1 MDLSQKVWKYTEQY
15 KENIE
20 DCLSVG
26 IEQGTS
32 ATKLSRQI
40 RQYLNKPNKLFRR
53 VRDEHGQ
60 LRLSKNAKAYHP
72 GAGVYRSSYKNALR
86 LTRTEINMAYRYADY
101 ERWKDMDFVLG
112 VKIQLSD
119 AHPEYDICDIL
130 QGDYPKEFK
139 FGGWHPHCLCFA
151 TPILQSEDDFIA
163 GKEPKPIKELP
174 QNFKD
179 WYEFHKDEIQ
189 VANENGK
196 LPYFLR
202 DNQGVIN
209 YNLLA
214 EIRKQVFEY
223 VDNLQNNDFY
233 GKNLATGKMK
243 ITHRIAKDFMQKKH
257 CKNTDEMLLLKEI
270 GENVNKLKE
279 VDNSFVPLDMKKPK
293 NNLQAKLQR
302 KVIGYRQYEYLNNKG
317 NFIILFEN
325 RSGYE
330 VPYAVITKKR

>member
-1 MDLSQKVWKYTEQY
+1 M
-15 KENIE
+15 
-20 DCLSVG
+20 
-26 IEQGTS
+26 
-32 ATKLSRQI
+32 
-40 RQYLNKPNKLFRR
+40 
-53 VRDEHGQ
+53 
-60 LRLSKNAKAYHP
+60 
-72 GAGVYRSSYKNALR
+72 
-86 LTRTEINMAYRYADY
+86 
-101 ERWKDMDFVLG
+101 
-112 VKIQLSD
+112 
-119 AHPEYDICDIL
+119 
-130 QGDYPKEFK
+130 
-139 FGGWHPHCLCFA
+139 
-151 TPILQSEDDFIA
+151 
-163 GKEPKPIKELP
+163 
-174 QNFKD
+174 
-179 WYEFHKDEIQ
+179 
-189 VANENGK
+189 
-196 LPYFLR
+196 R